1 MSFLPALIGAA
12 GAIGGGYLASRG
24 NKPKET
30 KLQKTQRHL
39 IDEILGS
46 ISGGGRFSDL
56 FNTDQSAFEKSY
68 LNPAKSMFMN
78 QIAPQIQQSY
88 IASGQQRGTGLE
100 DQLLRAGVD
109 LDQILN
115 QQYATFQNQ
124 GKDRISQ
131 MLMAALGSGPGA
143 QQGSSGSQDLMS
155 AAGGFLSSKG
165 FQGMLPGLFGQG
177 NVETNTNQG
186 TGYNAGFD
194 AATQNLAYNPSM
206 GARKGYAQDN
216 YGAYA

>member
-1 MSFLPALIGAA
+1 MAFLPALIGAA

-46 ISGGGRFSDL
+46 INGGGRFSDL
-56 FNTDQSAFEKSY
+56 FNTDQSAFEQSY

-115 QQYATFQNQ
+115 QQYAAFQGQ
-124 GKDRISQ
+124 GKDRIQQILSSI
-131 MLMAALGSGPGA
+131 LGGGAGA

-155 AAGGFLSSKG
+155 AAGGFLTSKG
-165 FQGMLPGLFGQG
+165 FQNMIPGLFNQGSSNANAGQG
-177 NVETNTNQG
+177 A
-186 TGYNAGFD
+186 GYNAGFD
-194 AATQNLAYNPSM
+194 AATQNVAFNPSM

>member
-1 MSFLPALIGAA
+1 MAAFLPAIIGAA
-12 GAIGGGYLASRG
+12 GAIGGGYLAGRG

-39 IDEILGS
+39 IDELLGS
-46 ISGGGRFSDL
+46 VNGGGRFSDL
-56 FNTDQSAFEKSY
+56 FNSDQGTFEKSF
-68 LNPAKSMFMN
+68 LNPAKSMFQN

-115 QQYATFQNQ
+115 QQYSTFQNQ
-124 GKDRISQ
+124 GKDRLSH
-131 MLMAALGSGPGA
+131 MLMGILGGGAGA

-155 AAGGFLSSKG
+155 SAGGFLTSKG
-165 FQGMLPGLFGQG
+165 FQNMIPGLF
-177 NVETNTNQG
+177 NQPS
-186 TGYNAGFD
+186 AGANSQAGGASFD
-194 AATQNLAYNPSM
+194 AATQNLAFNPSM

-216 YGAYA
+216 YGAFA